1 MYGLYGLIS
10 HGVQRTLSLFHEKL
24 PSLYIRYCKVG
35 RRRPAKKGA
44 IDGTFQ
50 PLLFVDEEEPH

>member
-1 MYGLYGLIS
+1 MDSMDLS
-10 HGVQRTLSLFHEKL
+10 HRGYSVHFHCFTKNFPVYILDTVKL
-24 PSLYIRYCKVG
+24 AEEG
-35 RRRPAKKGA
+35 PAKKGA

>member
-1 MYGLYGLIS
+1 MLAEEG
-10 HGVQRTLSLFHEKL
+10 
-24 PSLYIRYCKVG
+24 
-35 RRRPAKKGA
+35 PAKKGA